1 MPAGSYNSA
10 DATVAAKRGVAVTIS
25 DSTVIPITRALFI
38 GTGGNL
44 VVHMGG
50 ETSAA
55 TTVTFTNVAAGIFP
69 IQVDMVYFTG
79 TTASNIVALY

>member
-1 MPAGSYNSA
+1 MPAGSYKTA
-10 DATVAAKRGVAVTIS
+10 DATVAAIRGAAVTIS

-38 GTGGNL
+38 GTGGTL

-50 ETSAA
+50 ESAA

-69 IQVDMVYFTG
+69 IQVDMVYSTG